1 MRTTLT
7 VDDDVLAAAR
17 ELAEQQRRSIGDVI
31 SELSRKG
38 LQSGRAERRC
48 NSRVPTFAPRRG
60 AAPIT
65 MYSVREALD
74 EE

>member
-38 LQSGRAERRC
+38 LQSGRAERRGDG
-48 NSRVPTFAPRRG
+48 RVPTFAPRSG
-60 AAPIT
+60 AKPIT
-65 MYSVREALD
+65 MDRVRQALD

>member
-1 MRTTLT
+1 MRTTIT

-17 ELAEQQRRSIGDVI
+17 ELAAQQRRSIGDVI

-38 LQSGRAERRC
+38 LQAGRAETRRDG
-48 NSRVPTFAPRRG
+48 RVPTFAPRRD
-60 AAPIT
+60 AKPIT
-65 MYSVREALD
+65 MDRVRQALD

>member
-17 ELAEQQRRSIGDVI
+17 ELAEQQHRSIGDVI
-31 SELSRKG
+31 SDLSRKG
-38 LQSGRAERRC
+38 LQSGRAERRRDG
-48 NSRVPTFAPRRG
+48 RVPTFAPRIG
-60 AAPIT
+60 AKPIT
-65 MYSVREALD
+65 MDSVREALD

>member
-17 ELAEQQRRSIGDVI
+17 ELAEQQRRSIGAVI

-38 LQSGRAERRC
+38 LQSGRAERRRDG
-48 NSRVPTFAPRRG
+48 RVPTFAPRRG
-60 AAPIT
+60 ATPIT
-65 MYSVREALD
+65 MDSVREALD

>member
-17 ELAEQQRRSIGDVI
+17 ELAAQHRRSIGEVI

-38 LQSGRAERRC
+38 LQSGRAERCREG
-48 NSRVPTFAPRRG
+48 RVPTFAPRHS
-60 AAPIT
+60 AKPIT
-65 MYSVREALD
+65 MESVRQALD